1 MEVIPVFLSFIIGVV
16 FGIGISFFL
25 TKMQTRKEKELAE
38 ERKEI
43 IENMKAIFGNLA
55 FDALKNSNDQFFK
68 VAKERFDSER
78 MIHGQ
83 VLDSKKSL
91 IDQQLHRMTTELE
104 NVSKI
109 VNELEKD
116 REKKFAELSKQ
127 LEFTCNQTANLIK
140 STNTL
145 REALASSKSRGQWG
159 ERMAEDVLRIAGF
172 IENVNYV
179 KQKTVEESGER
190 PDFTFLLPG
199 NRSLNMDVKF
209 PFDNYIR
216 FIESESDSEREVYR
230 KNFMKDVRNRVKEVT
245 SRAYINPEQNTLN
258 YVILFIPNEQIFAFI
273 HEQDC
278 SLVDEGLK
286 QRVIICSPITLFAV
300 LAVIR
305 AAVDNFALEQ
315 TSNKIVALLGS
326 VKTQLDKFIEGFIN
340 LGKKLDAARDE
351 YDKLNTTRRRQ
362 LEKPMNEI
370 EHIMKQRGIAA
381 DDTLEEDWLHLPEN
395 SEQNH
400 ESL

>member
-1 MEVIPVFLSFIIGVV
+1 
-16 FGIGISFFL
+16 
-25 TKMQTRKEKELAE
+25 
-38 ERKEI
+38 
-43 IENMKAIFGNLA
+43 
-55 FDALKNSNDQFFK
+55 
-68 VAKERFDSER
+68 
-78 MIHGQ
+78 
-83 VLDSKKSL
+83 
-91 IDQQLHRMTTELE
+91 
-104 NVSKI
+104 
-109 VNELEKD
+109 
-116 REKKFAELSKQ
+116 
-127 LEFTCNQTANLIK
+127 
-140 STNTL
+140 
-145 REALASSKSRGQWG
+145 
-159 ERMAEDVLRIAGF
+159 
-172 IENVNYV
+172 VNYV

-216 FIESESDSEREVYR
+216 FIEAESDSEREVYR
-230 KNFMKDVRNRVKEVT
+230 KNFMKDVKNRVKEVT

-258 YVILFIPNEQIFAFI
+258 YVLLFIPNEQIYAFI

-340 LGKKLDAARDE
+340 LGKKLDAALKE
-351 YDKLNTTRRRQ
+351 YDVLNTTRRRQ
-362 LEKPMNEI
+362 LEKPLNEI

-381 DDTLEEDWLHLPEN
+381 DETLEEEWLNVPEN
-395 SEQNH
+395 SEQNQ